1 MTPEHLPSA
10 QPAPTPDTPPA
21 VPAINRGARTR
32 FLPNAKPDGDQVTIT
47 RRALLGERR
56 NTDSPTLIRH
66 HRIAGDL
73 PEWDP
78 LPPNE
83 QLVHRP
89 R

>member
-1 MTPEHLPSA
+1 MTSELPA
-10 QPAPTPDTPPA
+10 ETQQFVPP
-21 VPAINRGARTR
+21 VRRGARTR
-32 FLPNAKPDGDQVTIT
+32 FLPRAEADTDQVTVT

-56 NTDSPTLIRH
+56 NSGTPTLSRH

-73 PEWDP
+73 PSWDP

-83 QLVHRP
+83 QLVQRP